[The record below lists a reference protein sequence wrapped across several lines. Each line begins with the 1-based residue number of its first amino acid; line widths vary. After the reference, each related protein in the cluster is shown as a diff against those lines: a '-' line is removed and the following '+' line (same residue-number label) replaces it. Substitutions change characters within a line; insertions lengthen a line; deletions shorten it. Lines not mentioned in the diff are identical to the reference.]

1 MSKNKK
7 SVEAYSGKVFPVG
20 AAVFLKRPNLHFGY
34 SGKIMSV
41 NEKTG
46 EHLVRLTHR
55 GEIALH
61 SEFGALASG
70 TEMEAVK

>member
-1 MSKNKK
+1 
-7 SVEAYSGKVFPVG
+7 
-20 AAVFLKRPNLHFGY
+20 
-34 SGKIMSV
+34 MSV

-61 SEFGALASG
+61 SEFGALALG
-70 TEMEAVK
+70 IEMEELK